1 MWQQAKKSKSKQL
14 DESGLRGK
22 CIELLARRE
31 YSFAEL
37 ESKLLPYC
45 EDESLVYNVLDWMVE
60 SGYQSDERF
69 SNMYVRSK
77 GVSGYG
83 PIRIRL
89 ELTQK
94 GVKEYLIEQAFEEN
108 INEVNW
114 EEEVDRL
121 IEKKAKSLDMTD
133 MKSRSKVMGY
143 LQRRGF
149 SLDHIYLGLDR
160 YKEKISV

>member
-37 ESKLLPYC
+37 ESKLLPYS

-133 MKSRSKVMGY
+133 MKSRSKVMGC

-149 SLDHIYLGLDR
+149 SLDYIYLGLDR
-160 YKEKISV
+160 YKERISV